1 MLKSRA
7 LSRKWAPRWRK
18 PLRSARWRI
27 SSQTWIAITGVL
39 GVAACVSLS
48 SPRGGAGT
56 GSVPVVRGTFK
67 NGTEQQVRIALETAA
82 KTGTISATGS
92 WGLLDHGGRG
102 MVIRPQAGEELS
114 VAAFSDCKSAGFC
127 EWMLAFT
134 PRVNV
139 APGKGPVV
147 IRPMTPS
154 SFVMWNGKRYRG
166 ELVITAT
173 DSGLLVVNELPMDDY
188 LRGVVP
194 LEIGNRT
201 SAEFAA
207 VQAQAVAARTYAYK
221 HLNSTRPFDMY
232 ATVQDQVYGGGDAE
246 KPQSDTAI
254 MTTVDVVVLYNGQP
268 ITTPYHSTCGGSTA
282 GVSEVWYDQP
292 DQPYLRPVSDRIPGT
307 NNFYCDPSPR
317 FSWTQSYDAAGL
329 RAVMEKYLATYT
341 NAPKNGLAKIT
352 DIREQGRTPS
362 GRIAALTVQT
372 ESGSYT
378 LRGNDIR
385 FVLRDPKGA
394 ILNSTYFTFTRETS
408 GGEVSALNANGR
420 GYGHGI
426 GMCQWG
432 AIGRARAGQNYRTIL
447 ETYYPGTT
455 IGRIAG

>member
-1 MLKSRA
+1 V
-7 LSRKWAPRWRK
+7 
-18 PLRSARWRI
+18 
-27 SSQTWIAITGVL
+27 TGVL
-39 GVAACVSLS
+39 GVVACVTLS
-48 SPRGGAGT
+48 SPRGGGGAAN
-56 GSVPVVRGTFK
+56 VPVVRGTFK
-67 NGTEQQVRIALETAA
+67 NGAEQRVRIALETIA
-82 KTGTISATGS
+82 KTGTVSATGS
-92 WGLLDHGGRG
+92 WGVLDHGGRG
-102 MVIRPQAGEELS
+102 LVTRSLANEELS
-114 VAAFSDCKSAGFC
+114 VASLGDCNGAGFC
-127 EWMLAFT
+127 EWMLSFT
-134 PRVNV
+134 PRVT
-139 APGKGPVV
+139 PGKGPVV
-147 IRPMTPS
+147 IRPLTPS

-166 ELVITAT
+166 ELVLAAT
-173 DSGLLVVNELPMDDY
+173 DSGLLVVNDVPMDGY

-221 HLNSTRPFDMY
+221 HLTSSRAFDMY
-232 ATVQDQVYGGGDAE
+232 ATVQDQVYGGVDAE
-246 KPQSDTAI
+246 KPQADTAI
-254 MTTVDVVVLYNGQP
+254 MTTRDVVVLYNGQP

-292 DQPYLRPVSDRIPGT
+292 DQPYLRPVSDRIPGSD
-307 NNFYCDPSPR
+307 NYYCESSPR

-329 RAVMEKYLATYT
+329 RAVMEKYLATYS
-341 NAPKNGLAKIT
+341 NAPKNGVGKIT
-352 DIREQGRTPS
+352 DIKEQGRTPS

-394 ILNSTYFTFTRETS
+394 ILNSTYFSFTKETS
-408 GGEVSALNANGR
+408 GGEVSSLSVNGR

>member
-1 MLKSRA
+1 LPRTRWTEA
-7 LSRKWAPRWRK
+7 LSLAEGTNR
-18 PLRSARWRI
+18 AR
-27 SSQTWIAITGVL
+27 TWLLAAAIL

-48 SPRGGAGT
+48 SPRGGGV
-56 GSVPVVRGTFK
+56 GNVPVVRGTFK
-67 NGTEQQVRIALETAA
+67 GGAQQQVRIALETAA
-82 KTGTISATGS
+82 QMGPLTAGADS
-92 WGLLDHGGRG
+92 LL
-102 MVIRPQAGEELS
+102 I
-114 VAAFSDCKSAGFC
+114 
-127 EWMLAFT
+127 
-134 PRVNV
+134 
-139 APGKGPVV
+139 
-147 IRPMTPS
+147 
-154 SFVMWNGKRYRG
+154 WNGKRYRG
-166 ELVITAT
+166 TITFTRT
-173 DSGLLVVNELPMDDY
+173 DSGFLVVNSLPMDSY

-201 SAEFAA
+201 PAEFAA

-221 HLNSTRPFDMY
+221 HLTPSRAFDMY
-232 ATVQDQVYGGGDAE
+232 ATVQDQVYGGVDAE
-246 KPQSDTAI
+246 KPQSDSAITTTA
-254 MTTVDVVVLYNGQP
+254 DVVVLYNGQP

-307 NNFYCDPSPR
+307 NSFYCDPSPR

-329 RAVMEKYLATYT
+329 RAVMEKYLASYT
-341 NAPKNGLAKIT
+341 KAPKNGPGKIT

-372 ESGSYT
+372 ETGSYT

-394 ILNSTYFTFTRETS
+394 ILNSTFFSFTKETS
-408 GGEVSALNANGR
+408 GGEVSSFTVNGR

>member
-1 MLKSRA
+1 
-7 LSRKWAPRWRK
+7 
-18 PLRSARWRI
+18 
-27 SSQTWIAITGVL
+27 
-39 GVAACVSLS
+39 
-48 SPRGGAGT
+48 
-56 GSVPVVRGTFK
+56 VRGAYK
-67 NGTEQQVRIALETAA
+67 NGAAQEVRIALETSARN
-82 KTGTISATGS
+82 GTISGTGS
-92 WGLLDHGGRG
+92 WGLIHGDVGQQ
-102 MVIRPQAGEELS
+102 VNAAAELPLS
-114 VAAFSDCKSAGFC
+114 SDATRIGDITTV
-127 EWMLAFT
+127 M
-134 PRVNV
+134 
-139 APGKGPVV
+139 GPV
-147 IRPMTPS
+147 IAEATEGS
-154 SFVMWNGKRYRG
+154 LLIWNGKKYRG
-166 ELVITAT
+166 ALIFTRT
-173 DSGLLVVNELPMDDY
+173 DSGFLVVNSLPMDSY

-201 SAEFAA
+201 PAEFAA

-221 HLNSTRPFDMY
+221 HLTSSRAFDMY
-232 ATVQDQVYGGGDAE
+232 ATVQDQVYGGVDAE
-246 KPQSDTAI
+246 KPQSDSAITTTA
-254 MTTVDVVVLYNGQP
+254 DVVVLYNGQP

-282 GVSEVWYDQP
+282 GVSEVWYDQS

-307 NNFYCDPSPR
+307 NNFYCDSSPR

-329 RAVMEKYLATYT
+329 RAVMEKYLAAYT
-341 NAPKNGLAKIT
+341 KAPKNGLGKIT

-362 GRIAALTVQT
+362 GRVAALTIQT

-394 ILNSTYFTFTRETS
+394 ILNSTYFTFTKESS
-408 GGEVSALNANGR
+408 GGEVSSLNVSGR

>member
-1 MLKSRA
+1 LSKTRWSEGFSLAEGTNRA
-7 LSRKWAPRWRK
+7 RASLLA
-18 PLRSARWRI
+18 
-27 SSQTWIAITGVL
+27 TAIL

-48 SPRGGAGT
+48 SPRGGG
-56 GSVPVVRGTFK
+56 GVGNVPVVRGIFK
-67 NGTEQQVRIALETAA
+67 GGAQQQVRIALETTAE
-82 KTGTISATGS
+82 
-92 WGLLDHGGRG
+92 
-102 MVIRPQAGEELS
+102 M
-114 VAAFSDCKSAGFC
+114 
-127 EWMLAFT
+127 
-134 PRVNV
+134 
-139 APGKGPVV
+139 GPV
-147 IRPMTPS
+147 TAQAD
-154 SFVMWNGKRYRG
+154 SFQLWNGKRYRG
-166 ELVITAT
+166 TITFVRT
-173 DSGLLVVNELPMDDY
+173 DSGFLVVNSLPMDSY

-201 SAEFAA
+201 PAEFAA

-221 HLNSTRPFDMY
+221 HLTSSRAFDMY
-232 ATVQDQVYGGGDAE
+232 ATVQDQVYGGVDAE
-246 KPQSDTAI
+246 KPQSDSAITTTA
-254 MTTVDVVVLYNGQP
+254 DVVVLYNGQP

-329 RAVMEKYLATYT
+329 RAVMEKYLASYT
-341 NAPKNGLAKIT
+341 KAPKNGVGKIT

-372 ESGSYT
+372 ETGSYT

-394 ILNSTYFTFTRETS
+394 ILNSTFFSFTKETS
-408 GGEVSALNANGR
+408 GGEVSSFTVNGR

>member
-1 MLKSRA
+1 MRRRHWIRPS
-7 LSRKWAPRWRK
+7 APS
-18 PLRSARWRI
+18 LAM
-27 SSQTWIAITGVL
+27 AVVL

-48 SPRGGAGT
+48 SPRGGG
-56 GSVPVVRGTFK
+56 GGNVPAVRGGYR
-67 NGTEQQVRIALETAA
+67 NGRDQIVRIALATAA
-82 KTGTISATGS
+82 QQGPAVTSGQ
-92 WGLLDHGGRG
+92 GL
-102 MVIRPQAGEELS
+102 
-114 VAAFSDCKSAGFC
+114 
-127 EWMLAFT
+127 
-134 PRVNV
+134 
-139 APGKGPVV
+139 VV
-147 IRPMTPS
+147 IRPEANNP
-154 SFVMWNGKRYRG
+154 FVVWDGKRYRG
-166 ELVITAT
+166 ELVITPS
-173 DSGLLVVNELPMDDY
+173 DSGLLVVNRLSMDDY

-201 SAEFAA
+201 SAEMAA

-221 HLNSTRPFDMY
+221 HLTSSRAFDMY
-232 ATVQDQVYGGGDAE
+232 ATVQDQVYGGVDAE
-246 KPQSDTAI
+246 KPLSDTAI
-254 MTTVDVVVLYNGQP
+254 TSTADVVVLYNGQP

-307 NNFYCDPSPR
+307 NSYYCDPSPR
-317 FSWTQSYDAAGL
+317 FAWTQSYDAAGL
-329 RAVMEKYLATYT
+329 RAVVEKYLAAYT
-341 NAPKNGLAKIT
+341 NAPKSGLGKIT
-352 DIREQGRTPS
+352 DIREQGRTAS
-362 GRIAALTVQT
+362 GRVAALTVQT

-394 ILNSTYFTFTRETS
+394 ILNSTFFTFTRETS
-408 GGEVSALNANGR
+408 GGEVSNLTVNGH

-432 AIGRARAGQNYRTIL
+432 AIGRARAGQDYRTIL

>member
-1 MLKSRA
+1 M
-7 LSRKWAPRWRK
+7 APH
-18 PLRSARWRI
+18 AR
-27 SSQTWIAITGVL
+27 TWLAITGVL
-39 GVAACVSLS
+39 GFAACVSLS
-48 SPRGGAGT
+48 SPRGGGP
-56 GSVPVVRGTFK
+56 GKVPVVPGPYTS
-67 NGTEQQVRIALETAA
+67 GAVQEVRIAIATSVPEGKLA
-82 KTGTISATGS
+82 ATGS
-92 WGLLDHGGRG
+92 WVVAQGVRVTSDAMVPILGQDNGASQEWTFARQGTSVRFGRTG
-102 MVIRPQAGEELS
+102 
-114 VAAFSDCKSAGFC
+114 SASRTQF
-127 EWMLAFT
+127 
-134 PRVNV
+134 
-139 APGKGPVV
+139 GPVFV
-147 IRPMTPS
+147 TPLAGS
-154 SFVMWNGKRYRG
+154 TLIWDGKPYRG
-166 ELVITAT
+166 EIVISPT
-173 DSGLLVVNELPMDDY
+173 DSGLLVVNRLSMDSY

-201 SAEFAA
+201 PAEFAA

-221 HLNSTRPFDMY
+221 HLTSSRAFDMY
-232 ATVQDQVYGGGDAE
+232 ATVQDQVYGGVDAE
-246 KPQSDTAI
+246 KPQADTAI
-254 MTTVDVVVLYNGQP
+254 MTTRDLVVLYNGQP

-307 NNFYCDPSPR
+307 NNFYCDSSPR

-329 RAVMEKYLATYT
+329 RAVMEKYLAAYT
-341 NAPKNGLAKIT
+341 KAPKNGLGKIT

-394 ILNSTYFTFTRETS
+394 ILNSTFFSFTRETS
-408 GGEVSALNANGR
+408 GGEVSSLTVNGR